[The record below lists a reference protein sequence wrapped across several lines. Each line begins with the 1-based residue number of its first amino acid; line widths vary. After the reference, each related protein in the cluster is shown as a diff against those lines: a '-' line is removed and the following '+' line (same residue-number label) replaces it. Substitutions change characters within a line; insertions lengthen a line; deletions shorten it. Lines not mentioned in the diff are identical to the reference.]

1 MEEEWVRVC
10 SLTHNILGVKGR
22 VGAPGWGLRRVTSG
36 SIIHTDLHKL
46 NKLVSEWLEHFWC
59 MDEPRAYMD
68 SQDSPWP
75 RLGGSHHLHLKV
87 FSVMNH
93 GGLHSN
99 VILSRDKIR
108 TPSIVEGH
116 NFLWRP
122 PTEIKSKEK
131 LYHLLKAFQRYVAC
145 HMHTHIS
152 RRFLIFSGRKSN
164 WHFDS

>member
-1 MEEEWVRVC
+1 LCASDAPPHSLKDSNESLKMKIMEEEWVRVC

-75 RLGGSHHLHLKV
+75 RLGGSHHLH
-87 FSVMNH
+87 
-93 GGLHSN
+93 
-99 VILSRDKIR
+99 
-108 TPSIVEGH
+108 P
-116 NFLWRP
+116 
-122 PTEIKSKEK
+122 
-131 LYHLLKAFQRYVAC
+131 
-145 HMHTHIS
+145 
-152 RRFLIFSGRKSN
+152 
-164 WHFDS
+164 